1 MQDTTG
7 ERLKTLCE
15 AASTEQD
22 FEKFLQ
28 LITEIN
34 NLIEEKR
41 RHRTEIDKAV
51 TDTLDEMDHPHQHGD
66 PD

>member
-1 MQDTTG
+1 MQDPAG

-15 AASTEQD
+15 AASTEQE
-22 FEKFLQ
+22 FEKFLE

-34 NLIEEKR
+34 HLLEEKR

-51 TDTLDEMDHPHQHGD
+51 TETLNTDHSHERR
-66 PD
+66 

>member
-1 MQDTTG
+1 
-7 ERLKTLCE
+7 LNTLSE
-15 AASTEQD
+15 AVSTEQD

-34 NLIEEKR
+34 NLLEEKR

-51 TDTLDEMDHPHQHGD
+51 TATLKLDHPHQHGD
-66 PD
+66 SD

>member
-1 MQDTTG
+1 MQDPTG

-22 FEKFLQ
+22 FEKFLG

-34 NLIEEKR
+34 DLLEQRR
-41 RHRTEIDKAV
+41 RHRAEIDKAV
-51 TDTLDEMDHPHQHGD
+51 TDTPHTDHAPERR
-66 PD
+66 

>member
-1 MQDTTG
+1 MQDPAG

-34 NLIEEKR
+34 NLLEEKR

-51 TDTLDEMDHPHQHGD
+51 TDTLNMDQPHQQQ
-66 PD
+66 

>member
-1 MQDTTG
+1 
-7 ERLKTLCE
+7 LKTLCE

-28 LITEIN
+28 LIAEIN
-34 NLIEEKR
+34 NLLEEKR

-51 TDTLDEMDHPHQHGD
+51 TDTLNMDQPHQQQ
-66 PD
+66 

>member
-1 MQDTTG
+1 
-7 ERLKTLCE
+7 LKTLCE

-22 FEKFLQ
+22 FETFLE

-34 NLIEEKR
+34 HLLEEKR

-51 TDTLDEMDHPHQHGD
+51 TDALNMDHSH
-66 PD
+66 

>member
-1 MQDTTG
+1 MQDATG

-22 FEKFLQ
+22 FETFLE

-34 NLIEEKR
+34 HLLEEKR

-51 TDTLDEMDHPHQHGD
+51 TDALNMDHSH
-66 PD
+66 

>member
-1 MQDTTG
+1 MQDPAG
-7 ERLKTLCE
+7 DRLKTLWD

-34 NLIEEKR
+34 RLLEEKR
-41 RHRTEIDKAV
+41 RHRTEINKAV
-51 TDTLDEMDHPHQHGD
+51 NDTHNDGD
-66 PD
+66 SD